1 MHGTARR
8 MAMRVFTVWPVGDE
22 FMSPEPMK
30 QFEQRQKE
38 QKLKMWDHS
47 PQ

>member
-22 FMSPEPMK
+22 FMPPEPMK